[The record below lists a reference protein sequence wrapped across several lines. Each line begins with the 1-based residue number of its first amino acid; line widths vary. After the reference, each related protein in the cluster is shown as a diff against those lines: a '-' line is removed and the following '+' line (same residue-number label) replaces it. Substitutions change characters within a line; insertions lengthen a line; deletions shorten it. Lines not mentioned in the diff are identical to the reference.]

1 MFQFKNT
8 LNILRGKQMT
18 EDNKTNNRTPRSAD
32 TRADM
37 NARKPW
43 RPPSMLETPPPPE
56 GYSYRWIRAEIVG
69 QEDKKNVMSRLR
81 EGFEL
86 VRIEEI
92 GDFELP
98 SIDNGK
104 HAGVV
109 SVGGLLLAKIPNE
122 TRDERNAYFN
132 NRAQSQQDAID
143 NDLMKESDP
152 SSPMLKPQRTT
163 SVTFGGGKRS

>member
-1 MFQFKNT
+1 
-8 LNILRGKQMT
+8 MT
-18 EDNKTNNRTPRSAD
+18 EDKKSNNRAPRSAE
-32 TRADM
+32 TRAKDT
-37 NARKPW
+37 ARKPW
-43 RPPSMLETPPPPE
+43 RPPSMLETPPSPE
-56 GYSYRWIRAEIVG
+56 GYTYRWIRAEVVG

-81 EGFEL
+81 EGFDL

-98 SIDNGK
+98 SIDDGK

-122 TRDERNAYFN
+122 TREERNAYFAD
-132 NRAQSQQDAID
+132 RAKSQQDAID

-152 SSPMLKPQRTT
+152 SSPMLKPQRTS

>member
-1 MFQFKNT
+1 MT
-8 LNILRGKQMT
+8 DETNI
-18 EDNKTNNRTPRSAD
+18 EHNNRAPRSAE
-32 TRADM
+32 TRAKDT
-37 NARKPW
+37 ARKPW
-43 RPPSMLETPPPPE
+43 RPPSMLDTPPAPE
-56 GYSYRWIRAEIVG
+56 GYTYRWIRAELVG
-69 QEDKKNVMSRLR
+69 EEDRKNVMSRMR

-86 VRIEEI
+86 VRSEEI

-98 SIDNGK
+98 SMDDGR

-109 SVGGLLLAKIPNE
+109 AVGGLLLAKIPNE

-132 NRAQSQQDAID
+132 DRAKLQQDAVD

-163 SVTFGGGKRS
+163 SVTFGGGKRD